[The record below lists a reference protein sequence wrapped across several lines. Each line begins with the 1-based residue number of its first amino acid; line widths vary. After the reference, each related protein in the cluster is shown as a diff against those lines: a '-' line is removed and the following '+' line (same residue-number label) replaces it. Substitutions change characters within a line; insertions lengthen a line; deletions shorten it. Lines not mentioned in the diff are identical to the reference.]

1 MKTRVSL
8 KYPVNA
14 CWLALVSGKIK
25 PPWPN
30 AHSDKLIY
38 VGSRSTRKCLLLNW
52 VEFHLD
58 IQKTICY
65 KILNW
70 CHYQSD
76 HLKNTNPAADDRFT
90 FHSFSYSKLA
100 SATIYSF
107 TKIKLLKL
115 WKILSD
121 LVILLS
127 ALLWNFAQAFLTP
140 KVFSGL
146 FKKLL
151 CTGFWHEGFWNE
163 NMLQ

>member
-38 VGSRSTRKCLLLNW
+38 VGSRSTRKCLLLKW

-90 FHSFSYSKLA
+90 FHSFSYSKLV

-107 TKIKLLKL
+107 TKIKLFKIMKNTFCFSKALDDL
-115 WKILSD
+115 WFKQNKVQWLTSSTRD
-121 LVILLS
+121 
-127 ALLWNFAQAFLTP
+127 FLP
-140 KVFSGL
+140 A
-146 FKKLL
+146 
-151 CTGFWHEGFWNE
+151 NE
-163 NMLQ
+163 VGQS